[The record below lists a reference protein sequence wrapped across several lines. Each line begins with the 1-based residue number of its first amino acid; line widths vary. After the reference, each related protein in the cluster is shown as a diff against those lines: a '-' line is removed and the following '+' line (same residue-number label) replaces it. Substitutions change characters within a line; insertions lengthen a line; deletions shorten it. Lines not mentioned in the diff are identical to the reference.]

1 MLRDI
6 AILERRTS
14 FRRIPPGLRK
24 RAVRNQKGHE
34 TALEGTDFGFEP
46 IFVEHFCSEI
56 PFLTIPKPGA
66 AQKGSKFRNSVRGC
80 LGQSVLRNFY
90 FLAGFLENCP
100 A

>member
-66 AQKGSKFRNSVRGC
+66 AQKRPK
-80 LGQSVLRNFY
+80 
-90 FLAGFLENCP
+90 LAPPIFENWARHFCEHFV
-100 A
+100 

>member
-66 AQKGSKFRNSVRGC
+66 AQKGSKLASQILKKWVRA
-80 LGQSVLRNFY
+80 
-90 FLAGFLENCP
+90 FLQKLYV
-100 A
+100 